1 MSIENIES
9 NSSTLSAEQI
19 KEKTEALKMKIKEF
33 DKKKKEDVKKQMNKR
48 EDVIQEIKDNESLI
62 EEMKINMAYFEDL
75 QKNPELVSED
85 ILKEYEE
92 IKGIFND
99 LSKRKDDLQGMI
111 NTIEANDEIMGSVR
125 EEAGEINEQR
135 SKNEKMGFK
144 SEFAPVETLNEIEIV
159 EVKNEE
165 EFDQNH
171 YEAWINGKKLP
182 DLPSRFLNLRKG
194 FSKYPTEI
202 QIDQKFIFIDPDK
215 PEVKYPE
222 IVNERDDSVLL
233 NGRKIR
239 GNDILFSDGH
249 NIRFDLENDKF
260 AYFNKE
266 GDFYVNDH
274 QWSKGADR
282 YAKFDAK
289 YNNVA
294 LFRSREVIVNDKL
307 WQMPNSDKFN
317 NLNEPTSTELRIISG
332 DFNKNTVAAVI
343 DARRN
348 VFSLDP
354 LDKEDEHRSGQT
366 VLMGDLHGAKKQ
378 WNNNWDSIKKI
389 VVDSKTD
396 SVAVVANRDKIENII
411 VINDVEVSTQKPI
424 AEIERFRME
433 DGSLYIQYK
442 TSLSG
447 EVVAEKITLTP
458 NAQEAFNNRIKEQQ
472 DEELLKSLRTEIL
485 SKNVNL
491 EDLLKALPENE
502 KLKEELKNAES
513 SSNLYYE
520 KSSEYKES
528 KEQLEKDLEKER
540 KEKKNNMDVYQE
552 KVSNLL
558 SIISNLPEKKIGSG
572 YSLSKEDHD
581 KLIKLLKE

>member
-1 MSIENIES
+1 MSIDNIES
-9 NSSTLSAEQI
+9 NSSTLSAEKI

-144 SEFAPVETLNEIEIV
+144 SEFAPVEALNEIEIV

-249 NIRFDLENDKF
+249 NIKFDLENDKF

-317 NLNEPTSTELRIISG
+317 NLNEPASTELRIISG
-332 DFNKNTVAAVI
+332 DFNENTVAAVI
-343 DARRN
+343 DSRRN

-366 VLMGDLHGAKKQ
+366 VLMGDLYGAKKQ

-540 KEKKNNMDVYQE
+540 KEKKNNADVYQE

-572 YSLSKEDHD
+572 YSLSKEDYD